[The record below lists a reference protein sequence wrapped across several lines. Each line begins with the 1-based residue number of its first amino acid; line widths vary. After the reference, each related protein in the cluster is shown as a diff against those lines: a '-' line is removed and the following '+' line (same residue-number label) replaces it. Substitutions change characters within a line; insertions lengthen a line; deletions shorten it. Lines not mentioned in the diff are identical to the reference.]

1 MKKEIK
7 IGDKTFEF
15 SSPNIIDKSITDV
28 LNNWCKL
35 VEQQKSNEDVWTV
48 IPELPEYKFKN
59 LKIESSPFETT
70 DDTTEMTI
78 TFKCDNFEFD
88 ENS

>member
-28 LNNWCKL
+28 LNDWCKL